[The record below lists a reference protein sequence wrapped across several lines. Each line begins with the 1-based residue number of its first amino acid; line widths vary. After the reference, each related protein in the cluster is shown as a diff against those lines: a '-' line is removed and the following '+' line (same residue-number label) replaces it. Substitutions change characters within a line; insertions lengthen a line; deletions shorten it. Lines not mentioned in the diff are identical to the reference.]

1 MKKTFSSIIYSSKI
15 WRQSKCSSV
24 GEWIKK
30 VWNIYTVEY
39 YKAVKK
45 KELLPFRTAWIDTE
59 IILLSEI
66 SPSEKEIPYDLAD
79 EQNRNR
85 GVDSWNK
92 LTAAGGER
100 KRELD
105 EKGEGIS
112 QGTCMHKQ

>member
-66 SPSEKEIPYDLAD
+66 SPSEKEIPHDLAD

-85 GVDSWNK
+85 GVDMWNRHSSQRRGNWMK
-92 LTAAGGER
+92 ES
-100 KRELD
+100 
-105 EKGEGIS
+105 EGIS
-112 QGTCMHKQ
+112 QRTNMWDS